1 MSLVTYVVGI
11 VLVLFALANTIYGI
25 VYCTKRSKEVK
36 DKNSSYEGEMLFTIL
51 FFVVTTVLL
60 GLMGVPL
67 LLGL

>member
-1 MSLVTYVVGI
+1 MRLAAFIAGI
-11 VLVLFALANTIYGI
+11 VLILFVIANAIYGI

-36 DKNSSYEGEMLFTIL
+36 DRNSSYDGEMLFTIL